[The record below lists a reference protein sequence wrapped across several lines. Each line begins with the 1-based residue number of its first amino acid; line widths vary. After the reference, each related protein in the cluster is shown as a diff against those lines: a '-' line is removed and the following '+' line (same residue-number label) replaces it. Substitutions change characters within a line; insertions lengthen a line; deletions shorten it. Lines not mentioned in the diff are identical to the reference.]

1 MSDCDTDDYSTE
13 DGKRKRE
20 YSPRET
26 RPSKKAQRTHT
37 KKISI
42 ENDIEELKSMLKTV
56 VQDVKDIKTD
66 QKAYQEE
73 IRSIREENAKM
84 REKLLALERK
94 VERIEKKERKNNI
107 VIKELETDGTNIKEK
122 AEEFLKNQVGVEVG
136 LESVYQVQTQKS
148 NPLIIAKVNNWQE
161 KMLIMKNKKNLK
173 GSKKFIEDDM
183 TSMERET
190 QWKLRQI
197 ARENRAMRKRA
208 KVMYQKIIIDGE
220 GWKWNPVDE
229 VLVREKTDE
238 RAKN

>member
-1 MSDCDTDDYSTE
+1 ME
-13 DGKRKRE
+13 K
-20 YSPRET
+20 
-26 RPSKKAQRTHT
+26 
-37 KKISI
+37 
-42 ENDIEELKSMLKTV
+42 LKSMLKTV
-56 VQDVKDIKTD
+56 MQDVKDIKTD

-73 IRSIREENAKM
+73 IRSIREENVKM

-107 VIKELETDGTNIKEK
+107 VIKGLETYGTNIKEK

-136 LESVYQVQTQKS
+136 PESVYQVQTQKA
-148 NPLIIAKVNNWQE
+148 NPFIIAKVNNWQE
-161 KMLIMKNKKNLK
+161 KMLIIKNKKNLK
-173 GSKKFIEDDM
+173 GRKEFIEDDM

-197 ARENRAMRKRA
+197 ARENRAMRKTA

-220 GWKWNPVDE
+220 DWKWNPEDE